1 MFDLF
6 SNYVGEI
13 AALTTSIL
21 WSFGSI
27 FFTISSRAVGS
38 VLVNRVRLL
47 YATILLAGSHF
58 FFYGHLLP
66 VHAEPFR
73 WWWLG
78 LSGFIGLVLGDAMLF
93 QAFVVI
99 GTRLTMLLL
108 SLVPIISSLFAWIF
122 LGEILKPIQVFA
134 IFLTV
139 GGIIF
144 VVLEKNENSHA
155 RKTYLQ
161 GILLGF
167 GGAAGQ
173 ALGLI
178 TAKKGLSGDFSGLS
192 ANLIRMVTAM
202 SCTWLIAAIRG
213 RSILNLDF
221 WKNKTARW
229 SIWGGA
235 VFGPFLGVWLVMIS
249 IKHAHV
255 GIASTLQALPPIF
268 LIPLTHWI
276 FKEKIT
282 LQSVIGTMIAMIGV
296 AIIFLT

>member
-1 MFDLF
+1 MFDFLN
-6 SNYVGEI
+6 NYVGEI
-13 AALTTSIL
+13 AALTTSVL

-47 YATILLAGSHF
+47 YATILLAGSHVL
-58 FFYGHLLP
+58 FYGQMLP
-66 VHAEPFR
+66 VHAEPFQ

-108 SLVPIISSLFAWIF
+108 SLVPIISSLFAWIL

-144 VVLEKNENSHA
+144 VVLEKNNSGHP
-155 RKTYLQ
+155 RKTYLL
-161 GILLGF
+161 GILLGL

-178 TAKKGLSGDFSGLS
+178 TAKKGLVGDFPGLS
-192 ANLIRMVTAM
+192 ANLIRMLTAM
-202 SCTWLIAAIRG
+202 SCTWFIAAIRG
-213 RSILNLDF
+213 RSIMNINFLT
-221 WKNKTARW
+221 NKTARW
-229 SIWGGA
+229 SILGGA
-235 VFGPFLGVWLVMIS
+235 IFGPFFGVWLVMIS
-249 IKHAHV
+249 IKHAHI

-282 LQSVIGTMIAMIGV
+282 MQSVIGTAVAMTGV
-296 AIIFLT
+296 ALIFLT